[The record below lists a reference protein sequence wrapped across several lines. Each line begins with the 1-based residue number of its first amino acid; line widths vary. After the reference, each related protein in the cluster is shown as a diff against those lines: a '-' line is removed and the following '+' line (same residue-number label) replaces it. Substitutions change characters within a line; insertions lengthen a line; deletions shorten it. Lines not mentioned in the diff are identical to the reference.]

1 MRGDARIAPRTAAP
15 PNCWRLQVLKIAVAV
30 AAVALQRAH
39 RLICCPRRLFGHG
52 CFLATDEVDNVD
64 NTRVWCCAETIDA

>member
-15 PNCWRLQVLKIAVAV
+15 PSCWRLQVLKIAVAV

-39 RLICCPRRLFGHG
+39 RLICCPRRLFDHG